1 MMPCYEVNKVSVAF
15 KAAHADLLE
24 KAIQSL
30 GWTHAKD
37 FNATDTTYVLGNG
50 IRLNLTTGQATV
62 NQGQQPMLN
71 ELKRAYSHQAIKM
84 AADLRGWKVNNLTA
98 NKGQLLKG
106 VL

>member
-1 MMPCYEVNKVSVAF
+1 MMPCYQVNKVSVSF
-15 KAAHADLLE
+15 TAAHADLLE
-24 KAIQSL
+24 KAMQSL
-30 GWTHAKD
+30 GWQYDWNVAKT
-37 FNATDTTYVLGNG
+37 FYRLNNG
-50 IRLNLTTGQATV
+50 IELNLTTGQASV
-62 NQGQQPMLN
+62 NQGQQPLLN